1 METNECT
8 ILKGQQRSHT
18 QITYTPPP
26 DHITSNPCLLN
37 ISSIMPPRHFD
48 IVLDSEPEF
57 MEEVAYHQRTKP
69 GMKTMYK
76 QMPVEQPP
84 QEKAGQ
90 SSHLQSR
97 KNRQTKLPDG
107 VQTEP
112 HNVEVIQPEPDN
124 IDDMAPHL
132 LIEGEEDELPG
143 ISSEEMQPLETV
155 WSHIFC

>member
-8 ILKGQQRSHT
+8 TLKGQQRSHT

-26 DHITSNPCLLN
+26 NQITPNPYLLN

-48 IVLDSEPEF
+48 IVPDSEPEF
-57 MEEVAYHQRTKP
+57 VEEVAYHRRTKR
-69 GMKTMYK
+69 GMKTTYK

-90 SSHLQSR
+90 SSRLWSR
-97 KNRQTKLPDG
+97 NNRQTKLPDG

-112 HNVEVIQPEPDN
+112 HNVEAIQPEPDN

-132 LIEGEEDELPG
+132 LIEGEDDELPG
-143 ISSEEMQPLETV
+143 ISPEEMQPLETV
-155 WSHIFC
+155 